1 MKVLCAGIVPG
12 GDVGFLFRAMRR
24 LELFASLD
32 DNQLYKVLTFA
43 KSLEFDAGET
53 VFKKGDPGETF
64 YVIQTGRAKATVPGF
79 LGLSKTVGTM
89 GPGEFFGELALILKQ
104 PRAATVVCAQ
114 KTVCF
119 ALARYDL
126 EKLMSG
132 SPDIAAAVKAVVERR
147 SSP

>member
-24 LELFASLD
+24 LELFAALD
-32 DNQLYKVLTFA
+32 DTHLYKVLYYA

-64 YVIQTGRAKATVPGF
+64 YIIQTGKASARVPGF

-89 GPGEFFGELALILKQ
+89 GPGEFFGELALVLKR
-104 PRAATVVCAQ
+104 PRAATVVCEE

-119 ALARYDL
+119 ALARHDL
-126 EKLMSG
+126 ERLMSEN
-132 SPDIAAAVKAVVERR
+132 PPIAAAVKAVAERR
-147 SSP
+147 SA